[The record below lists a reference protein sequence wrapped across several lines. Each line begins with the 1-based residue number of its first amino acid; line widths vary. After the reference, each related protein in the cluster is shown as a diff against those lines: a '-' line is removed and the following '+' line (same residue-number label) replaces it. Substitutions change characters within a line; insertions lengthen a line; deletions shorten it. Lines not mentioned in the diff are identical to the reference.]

1 MRDLVALICWHI
13 LFVGNEIFP
22 LKIWPMRPLPGKR
35 DGNQQIFNCR
45 LSCVTF
51 AILAARWRIF
61 YTPIRAC
68 IEHVEKYTLALHNY
82 LRWAVNVTYCPF
94 GFVDSFDS
102 SGKLKQGKWRALN
115 VDNRGL
121 LPISRVKGSRYREDA
136 IGKINELILYVSS
149 LSWQKYYVS
158 RTSY

>member
-102 SGKLKQGKWRALN
+102 SGKLN
-115 VDNRGL
+115 Y
-121 LPISRVKGSRYREDA
+121 SEDA
-136 IGKINELILYVSS
+136 IVMRNALIEDVNSKEGSVSLHKSYLY
-149 LSWQKYYVS
+149 
-158 RTSY
+158 RTAY

>member
-13 LFVGNEIFP
+13 LFVGNEIFS

-61 YTPIRAC
+61 CIPIRAC
-68 IEHVEKYTLALHNY
+68 IEHVEKYRLALHNY

-102 SGKLKQGKWRALN
+102 SGKLN
-115 VDNRGL
+115 Y
-121 LPISRVKGSRYREDA
+121 SEDA
-136 IGKINELILYVSS
+136 IVMRNALIEDVNSKEGSVSLHKSYLY
-149 LSWQKYYVS
+149 
-158 RTSY
+158 RTAY